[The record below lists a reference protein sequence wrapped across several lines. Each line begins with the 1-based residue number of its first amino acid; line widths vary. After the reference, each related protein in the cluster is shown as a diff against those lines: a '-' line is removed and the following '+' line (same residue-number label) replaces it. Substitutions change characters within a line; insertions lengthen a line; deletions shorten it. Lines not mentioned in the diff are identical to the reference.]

1 MRSLLLKPTNAPRG
15 RKNHEMTKSI
25 ETIRASLANDLV
37 DAESAIRADEREK
50 ATQEATRIWR
60 GYVAELEASYAKRDK
75 EWGEKLL
82 RIFEDRSGEDTSR
95 EQPAK
100 PANNWHRMAARH
112 HRLVA
117 ELKRGYQS
125 VPVLA
130 GNLECKKQ
138 SIYAML
144 TTLKKNGYTVQI
156 HHLGSRQAGRYMK
169 IYRIPA

>member
-60 GYVAELEASYAKRDK
+60 GYVAELEASYAKREK

-95 EQPAK
+95 EQVKNPRK
-100 PANNWHRMAARH
+100 LCKGHYRII
-112 HRLVA
+112 A
-117 ELKRGYQS
+117 ELKRDYTTTPMLRGLLGYSQHTLMTYMNDIRRHGYQIETKRS
-125 VPVLA
+125 GRSEYRKLYRLA
-130 GNLECKKQ
+130 
-138 SIYAML
+138 S
-144 TTLKKNGYTVQI
+144 
-156 HHLGSRQAGRYMK
+156 
-169 IYRIPA
+169 